1 MPIDAEAQM
10 IPGFKEGV
18 FSMSLGDKS
27 FFYLPSHIA
36 YGEEGRGKIKPNTD
50 LIFIVEMIEVIN

>member
-1 MPIDAEAQM
+1 M

-18 FSMSLGDKS
+18 FRMSLGDKT
-27 FFYLPSHIA
+27 FLYLPSHIA

-50 LIFIVEMIEVIN
+50 LIFIVEMLEIIN